1 VAAISCFD
9 YGKTGKDL
17 KEMSI
22 KIKDEQWVYV
32 VVQNP
37 DSSEK
42 IVGQFDQELNLSYI
56 PVFIEKDSAQM
67 VYGRLALDKACKYEI
82 QAILYEDA
90 VKHAAENECL
100 IFILN
105 TDGEILDK
113 IHP

>member
-1 VAAISCFD
+1 
-9 YGKTGKDL
+9 
-17 KEMSI
+17 MSV

-37 DSSEK
+37 DGNEK

-67 VYGRLALDKACKYEI
+67 AYGRLALEKACKYEI

-100 IFILN
+100 IFILK
-105 TDGEILDK
+105 TDGEVLDK
-113 IHP
+113 IYP

>member
-1 VAAISCFD
+1 
-9 YGKTGKDL
+9 
-17 KEMSI
+17 MSV

-42 IVGQFDQELNLSYI
+42 IVGQFDQELGLSYI

-67 VYGRLALDKACKYEI
+67 VYGRLALEKMSKYEI
-82 QAILYEDA
+82 QAILYEDV
-90 VKHAAENECL
+90 VKHAAENKCL

-105 TDGEILDK
+105 VDGEILDK
-113 IHP
+113 IRP